1 MRLTLPT
8 PAVCQWRTA
17 AAVRSSVLYQFRHRS
32 PAISS
37 VCPCRQ
43 QPSVPF
49 QAPPPQYAQQ
59 QVATALPPSSWE
71 DLGLTLLAGAII
83 LCILAIVV
91 RKVLQLTGSWD
102 SSDLAGLDV
111 FESFD

>member
-1 MRLTLPT
+1 ML
-8 PAVCQWRTA
+8 
-17 AAVRSSVLYQFRHRS
+17 
-32 PAISS
+32 
-37 VCPCRQ
+37 
-43 QPSVPF
+43 F
-49 QAPPPQYAQQ
+49 QAPPPQYAQE
-59 QVATALPPSSWE
+59 QVASALPPSSWE

-102 SSDLAGLDV
+102 SSDLAGLDA